1 MAFNHTQRLCNGIFT
16 SGCWSLQIKWSNGLK
31 TLKPPC
37 LSLNGALHL
46 LFTVRLYNRLFT
58 SVAPQAKSQW
68 PHLDWGKFHL
78 HTQWPGLLPLPTS
91 HLWRSYSSIYNAQIL
106 LAVLDIFPLKH
117 VFQSVVSIMRVKKN
131 NTLEDR
137 FSVFTLLL
145 EQASWTEQAFYTLNN
160 GDKSCCWFLRPF
172 RALMA
177 AVYEAQTEMASTF
190 CPVMWANNSRALADW

>member
-1 MAFNHTQRLCNGIFT
+1 MQRYLYIWMLELADKMVKWSENAQATVPSPEWSPALALHCP
-16 SGCWSLQIKWSNGLK
+16 SLQQ
-31 TLKPPC
+31 TLHLSCTTGQVTVASSRLREISFTHTMTRFASSPNLPSLEELQLNLQCTNSSSCPWHLSIETC
-37 LSLNGALHL
+37 LS
-46 LFTVRLYNRLFT
+46 VCCLYYE
-58 SVAPQAKSQW
+58 S
-68 PHLDWGKFHL
+68 
-78 HTQWPGLLPLPTS
+78 
-91 HLWRSYSSIYNAQIL
+91 
-106 LAVLDIFPLKH
+106 
-117 VFQSVVSIMRVKKN
+117 KKN